1 MKIDGDEEAMNL
13 LNNMKGSI
21 ENKIRAVYNLGYQR
35 GYKVGRND
43 SVQFLERA
51 LMDMTEYRAEQTEPK
66 EKCPF
71 DDPIPCEWINC
82 PKQTDCAWK

>member
-13 LNNMKGSI
+13 LNNLKGSI

-43 SVQFLERA
+43 SAQFLERA
-51 LMDMTEYRAEQTEPK
+51 LMDMTEITQTEPK
-66 EKCPF
+66 GES
-71 DDPIPCEWINC
+71 DG
-82 PKQTDCAWK
+82 